1 LNRKDAKAAR
11 KSLDTK
17 DTKDTKDTRE
27 DQDKCEPARRQDAK
41 KRQNVKGNRQG
52 IQT

>member
-17 DTKDTKDTRE
+17 DTKDTKE